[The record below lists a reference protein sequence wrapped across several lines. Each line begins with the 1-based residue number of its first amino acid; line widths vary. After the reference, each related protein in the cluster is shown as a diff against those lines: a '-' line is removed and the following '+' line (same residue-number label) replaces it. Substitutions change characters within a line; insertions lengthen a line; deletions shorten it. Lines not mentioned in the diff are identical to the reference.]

1 LAKITYCDKIEV
13 IGEWRFKYYDK
24 SLKLVNDTGWLKNF
38 ITGAGLQKVAECVE
52 TLPSPYI
59 VLGTDTATGE
69 TITEFIRKPVVS
81 TVRTGNIIRFRAIFL
96 ANEGNTDFEKA
107 SLFYDATATAGTGT
121 MFNLLLKP
129 FSKDSNTIMTVEVKV
144 TITQ

>member
-1 LAKITYCDKIEV
+1 MAKNTFCDKLNV

-24 SLKLVNDTGWLKNF
+24 HMNLLKDTGWLKNF

-59 VLGTDTATGE
+59 VLGTDTDPGE
-69 TITEFIRKPVVS
+69 TITEYIRKQVVS
-81 TVRTGNIIRFRAIFL
+81 TVRTGNVIRFRSIFL
-96 ANEGNTDFEKA
+96 ANEANTDFEKA
-107 SLFYDATATAGTGT
+107 SLFYDATEIAGSGI
-121 MFNLLLKP
+121 MFNLLLQP
-129 FSKDSNTIMTVEVKV
+129 FSKDSNTIMTVEVRV